1 MVRRVVPRA
10 PDRRADNHARESA
23 VEMRAVRTRRWKL
36 PRWVVKW
43 KMTSSS
49 ASFGGF
55 SRSPAVLKK
64 IPSALPDGAS
74 GSHGAACRRLA
85 RFHRTTA
92 VSTVA
97 ASSMTSPRRDPFE
110 VHDGQPFHEPGDK
123 DLRKILNPGTG
134 PASPERL
141 PVHPITGRGKYG
153 GGNVGGEKKDQFF
166 LTGGPECLS
175 AGYRN
180 IPFLL
185 LQLPYFPSL
194 AIATIHPYG
203 RRHVP

>member
-1 MVRRVVPRA
+1 MAGRNAPITTRAGTPWREGSSDEALEAAALVV
-10 PDRRADNHARESA
+10 E
-23 VEMRAVRTRRWKL
+23 
-36 PRWVVKW
+36 W

-55 SRSPAVLKK
+55 SRSPAVSKR

-97 ASSMTSPRRDPFE
+97 ASSMTSPHRDPFE
-110 VHDGQPFHEPGDK
+110 VHDGRPFHEPAAK
-123 DLRKILNPGTG
+123 DVRRILDVGTG

-153 GGNVGGEKKDQFF
+153 GGNVGGEKH
-166 LTGGPECLS
+166 T
-175 AGYRN
+175 
-180 IPFLL
+180 
-185 LQLPYFPSL
+185 
-194 AIATIHPYG
+194 
-203 RRHVP
+203 